1 MSRVGCHRWGW
12 VALVAVVLG
21 LLILSPTRAEAQDPS
36 PVIIP
41 GLPGAGLPAGAR
53 PAPTAWPYTD
63 LPGGKAATPTGTTE
77 APTDET
83 EKPTDTTESQPSAAP
98 PYGLTGNWYG
108 ARRPVRQ
115 GDRSSHEPLAVLP
128 GSDQRGTPPDLPLR
142 TQVRLLRDHRG
153 REAPRL
159 GGSVHQPPRRK
170 PFRREHQPRRRLPGP
185 CQLRSRVSQAGGKR
199 LGLDQH
205 AGRAVPGTQFRR
217 YLRQAQRRRRRQHP
231 PVPGWQRHQSLHE

>member
-1 MSRVGCHRWGW
+1 MG
-12 VALVAVVLG
+12 LG
-21 LLILSPTRAEAQDPS
+21 FSGVRRSGPPHPITDPRRAQD

-41 GLPGAGLPAGAR
+41 GLPGAGLQAGAM
-53 PAPTAWPYTD
+53 PAPTAWPYSD
-63 LPGGKAATPTGTTE
+63 LPGGKAATTDRHDREPTAG
-77 APTDET
+77 
-83 EKPTDTTESQPSAAP
+83 SSAVRP
-98 PYGLTGNWYG
+98 HGELVRR

-128 GSDQRGTPPDLPLR
+128 GSDQRRPPPDLPLR

-159 GGSVHQPPRRK
+159 GGPVHQPPRRE

-185 CQLRSRVSQAGGKR
+185 CQLRSRVSQADGKR